1 MIKLYSK
8 RFESRKDGIA
18 ELKKKMQKMSTS
30 QAQNNFDCI
39 ISIVSKLLKDQLY
52 SVLLKFGIFQQSN
65 LSGIF

>member
-52 SVLLKFGIFQQSN
+52 SVL
-65 LSGIF
+65 